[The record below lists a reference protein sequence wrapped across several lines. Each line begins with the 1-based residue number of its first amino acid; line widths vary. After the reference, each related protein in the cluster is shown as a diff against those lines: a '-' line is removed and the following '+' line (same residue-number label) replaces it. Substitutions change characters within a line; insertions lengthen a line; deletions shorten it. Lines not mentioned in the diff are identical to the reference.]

1 MQFKMKCKS
10 WKWGG
15 MENAFQQQKCRNFNN
30 IVTFGQKKG
39 KQHVKKIQSETL
51 NL

>member
-1 MQFKMKCKS
+1 MLLMQFKMKCKS

-30 IVTFGQKKG
+30 IVTFGQKKR
-39 KQHVKKIQSETL
+39 KTARQKNSE
-51 NL
+51 